1 MTQANNAVYT
11 DISAAQLVEEAIRR
25 GEGELAA
32 NGSLVVRTGHRT
44 GRSPVD
50 RFIVEEPSTKDA
62 IAWGN
67 INRPFPADKFDAL
80 WARVEAFNN
89 AQDHFVSHVHVG
101 SAEAYYLPVKMTT
114 ATAWQ
119 NLFGRCLFIEPEQYN
134 PAGKDEWQVLNVAN
148 FECVPE
154 RDGTNSDGCVILNFA
169 QKKVLIA
176 GMRYAG
182 EMKKAMFSVQNF
194 LLPERDV
201 LPMHCAANI
210 GEAGDVTLFFG
221 LSGTGKT
228 TLSAD
233 ESRYLIGDDEHG
245 WGEGVVFNV
254 EGGCYAKC
262 IDLSEKNEPVIWK
275 AIKFGAVLENVVLD
289 EERVP
294 DYADDSLTQNSRAAY
309 PLEHVEKRSEKNL
322 GGEPNAVI
330 FLTCDLTGVLPPV
343 SILNNEQAAYHFLSG
358 YTALVGSTE
367 MGSGGGI
374 KSTFSTC
381 FGAPF
386 FPRPAGVYAELLI
399 KRIKAFGSK
408 VYLVNTGWTGGGY
421 GVGKRFNIPTTR
433 GVIAAIQS
441 GALVDAETEHLDIIN
456 LDVPKAVPG
465 VETNLLNPRHLGRQG
480 CLRRGGEGPGQAVHR
495 ELQEVRGLRRDQG
508 RGSAVVSCFVGHE
521 KTAFGRFF
529 HGRSSGIAD
538 SHQVAARTA
547 VTGGQVVARREI
559 PAAQAQV
566 AGLQAAHLAGAH
578 GADADVSGTRM
589 HGATAEAEAT
599 SRLALLRGVHRARRL
614 DDGTR
619 EVDDPTD
626 AVGEKITGNS
636 YKKTEQSQSA
646 HPVHDLDS

>member
-1 MTQANNAVYT
+1 MGYLMTQANNTVYT
-11 DISAAQLVEEAIRR
+11 DLSVDELVKEALQR
-25 GEGELAA
+25 GEGVLADTGA
-32 NGSLVVRTGHRT
+32 LVVETGHRT
-44 GRSPVD
+44 GRSPAD
-50 RFIVEEPSTKDA
+50 RFIVEEPSTQDA
-62 IAWGN
+62 IAWGP
-67 INRPFPADKFDAL
+67 INRKFPADKFDAL

-89 AQDHFVSHVHVG
+89 AQDHFVSYVHVG
-101 SAEAYYLPVKMTT
+101 AAAEHYLPVKMTT
-114 ATAWQ
+114 QTAWQ
-119 NLFGRCLFIEPEQYN
+119 NLFGRCLFINPEQFN
-134 PAGKDEWQVLNVAN
+134 PAGRDQWQILNVAN
-148 FECVPE
+148 FVCEPE
-154 RDGTNSDGCVILNFA
+154 RDGTNSDGCVIINFA

-194 LLPERDV
+194 LLPAADV

-210 GEAGDVTLFFG
+210 GEEGDVTLFFG

-245 WGEGVVFNV
+245 WGEGVVFNM

-275 AIKFGAVLENVVLD
+275 AIKHGAVLENVVLD
-289 EERVP
+289 GNQHA
-294 DYADDSLTQNSRAAY
+294 DYADVSLTQNSRAAY
-309 PLEHVEKRSEKNL
+309 PLEHVAKRSEANL

-386 FPRPAGVYAELLI
+386 FPRPAGEYAELLI
-399 KRIKAFGSK
+399 KRINAFGSK

-421 GVGKRFNIPTTR
+421 GVGKRFSIPTTR

-441 GALVDAETEHLDIIN
+441 GALVGAETEHQDIIN

-465 VETNLLNPRHLGRQG
+465 VETELLNPRNTWADKAAYD
-480 CLRRGGEGPGQAVHR
+480 EAAK
-495 ELQEVRGLRRDQG
+495 GL
-508 RGSAVVSCFVGHE
+508 
-521 KTAFGRFF
+521 
-529 HGRSSGIAD
+529 
-538 SHQVAARTA
+538 
-547 VTGGQVVARREI
+547 
-559 PAAQAQV
+559 AQ
-566 AGLQAAHLAGAH
+566 LFTENFKKF
-578 GADADVSGTRM
+578 DVS
-589 HGATAEAEAT
+589 
-599 SRLALLRGVHRARRL
+599 
-614 DDGTR
+614 
-619 EVDDPTD
+619 D
-626 AVGEKITGNS
+626 AIKAAGP
-636 YKKTEQSQSA
+636 Q
-646 HPVHDLDS
+646 L